1 MSPQQVTSAEG
12 DDYDCLTSLLR
23 RLRAAWTFFYGTGH
37 ALASGFRTLSLIE
50 VSGRDRRV
58 SVTSASIDVLNVWR
72 LHLGFTARWI

>member
-12 DDYDCLTSLLR
+12 DDYNSLTSLLR
-23 RLRAAWTFFYGTGH
+23 RLRAAWTFYGTGH
-37 ALASGFRTLSLIE
+37 ALVSGFRTLSLME

-58 SVTSASIDVLNVWR
+58 SVTAASIDVLNVWR